1 MFNIETVKRGLLV
14 QIAEQFWCKMEY
26 DSSLN
31 RYTFDNGI
39 RWYADGTDNALAGW
53 LDTLIDQ
60 DEERAAENLPPLW
73 AVEIAFINEILRN
86 N

>member
-1 MFNIETVKRGLLV
+1 MT
-14 QIAEQFWCKMEY
+14 
-26 DSSLN
+26 LN

-53 LDTLIDQ
+53 LDTLIDT
-60 DEERAAENLPPLW
+60 DEERAAEDLPPLW